1 MEIKMNK
8 FEKILLATDL
18 DGTLLR
24 NDKSISKENLD
35 AIEYFRSEGGMFTFI
50 TGRVPSAAKHIY
62 DILKIDVP
70 AGCINGGGIF
80 DYGKNEMLR
89 TQPLD
94 KSAFEL
100 IEFTEKEFESIG
112 TEVVLWNRAYFSK
125 KNAFTEKHR
134 IDEKF
139 EDLTLNYRDVKE
151 DVSKILF
158 ADEGKVLEELEKV
171 IKNHPLAENFS
182 FLRTDEHYFEILPK
196 GTDKSNAIEKI
207 AKICGAGTTVAV
219 GDNDNDALMVKKAD
233 VGFAVSN
240 ATEKTKSCADFV
252 TVSNEEHAIA
262 KVIEKLE
269 SMNL

>member
-1 MEIKMNK
+1 MKR

-18 DGTLLR
+18 DGTLLK
-24 NDKSISKENLD
+24 NDKSISKENLE
-35 AIEYFRSEGGMFTFI
+35 AIEYFRSKGGKFTFI

-62 DILKIDVP
+62 DILKTDIP
-70 AGCINGGGIF
+70 AGCINGGGIY
-80 DYGKNEMLR
+80 DYVNEKMLW
-89 TQPLD
+89 TQTLD

-100 IEFTEKEFESIG
+100 IDFAEKRFESIG
-112 TEVVLWNRAYFSK
+112 TEVVLWNKAYFSK

-151 DVSKILF
+151 DISKILF
-158 ADEGKVLEELEKV
+158 ADEGEVLEKLEEL
-171 IKNHPLAENFS
+171 IKAHPLAENFS

-196 GTDKSNAIEKI
+196 GTDKSNAMEKI
-207 AKICGAGTTVAV
+207 AKECGAKITVAA
-219 GDNDNDALMVKKAD
+219 GDNDNDALMLKKAD

-240 ATEKTKSCADFV
+240 ATEKTKSCADFI

-269 SMNL
+269 NMNL